1 MSANNPL
8 SLLKQTYGYDQFRGQ
23 QEEIINHLISGGSSF
38 VLMPTGSGKS
48 LCYQIP
54 SLCREGVGVIV
65 SPLIALMQDQIT
77 ALAQLGISAGAIN
90 SNMSDREVFEVK
102 EKLEHNNLDLLYVA
116 PERLVMPDFVELLKT
131 VKVALF
137 AIDEAHCV
145 SQWGHDFRPDYT
157 ALSFLAERFEGVPRI
172 ALTATADR
180 ATRKDIIERLKLE
193 GGKIFIGGFDRPN
206 IHYSILERNNPKKQV
221 YDFIMNNHPEDSG
234 IIYCISRK
242 KVEDMAEW
250 LQKKNI
256 HALPYH
262 AGLTPEV
269 RSRNQDRFLRDD
281 KVIIVA
287 TIAFGMGIDKPD
299 VRFVAHMN
307 IPKSIEAYYQETG
320 RAGRDGLPANA
331 YMIYGMDD
339 AVMQRNWIEDSEAPE
354 IQKRIEHQK
363 LNALLG
369 LCEAAICRRQILL
382 EYFDDRGE
390 PCGNCDTCD
399 TKPETFDGTTPAQ
412 MALSAVYRTG
422 QRFGM
427 VYVVD
432 VLLGM
437 MDDRIIQ
444 FGHDQQSTF
453 GIGKE
458 WSKPEWQNIFRQ
470 LVSRNL
476 LMVDVNEYNGIKI
489 TEKGFAFLK
498 KKESIDFRKLSVKQK
513 ARRNK
518 STRRSKPVMSD
529 ESDQELFEKLKE
541 ARQAMAKK
549 RKVPAYVIFHD
560 KTLIELAGRR
570 PQSFEEMLEIN
581 GIGESKLE
589 KFGQTLLDVILADR
603 SG

>member
-1 MSANNPL
+1 
-8 SLLKQTYGYDQFRGQ
+8 
-23 QEEIINHLISGGSSF
+23 
-38 VLMPTGSGKS
+38 
-48 LCYQIP
+48 
-54 SLCREGVGVIV
+54 
-65 SPLIALMQDQIT
+65 
-77 ALAQLGISAGAIN
+77 
-90 SNMSDREVFEVK
+90 
-102 EKLEHNNLDLLYVA
+102 
-116 PERLVMPDFVELLKT
+116 
-131 VKVALF
+131 
-137 AIDEAHCV
+137 
-145 SQWGHDFRPDYT
+145 
-157 ALSFLAERFEGVPRI
+157 
-172 ALTATADR
+172 
-180 ATRKDIIERLKLE
+180 
-193 GGKIFIGGFDRPN
+193 
-206 IHYSILERNNPKKQV
+206 
-221 YDFIMNNHPEDSG
+221 
-234 IIYCISRK
+234 
-242 KVEDMAEW
+242 
-250 LQKKNI
+250 
-256 HALPYH
+256 
-262 AGLTPEV
+262 
-269 RSRNQDRFLRDD
+269 
-281 KVIIVA
+281 
-287 TIAFGMGIDKPD
+287 MGIDKPD

-518 STRRSKPVMSD
+518 SARRSKPVMSD

-603 SG
+603 IG

>member
-1 MSANNPL
+1 
-8 SLLKQTYGYDQFRGQ
+8 
-23 QEEIINHLISGGSSF
+23 
-38 VLMPTGSGKS
+38 
-48 LCYQIP
+48 
-54 SLCREGVGVIV
+54 
-65 SPLIALMQDQIT
+65 
-77 ALAQLGISAGAIN
+77 
-90 SNMSDREVFEVK
+90 
-102 EKLEHNNLDLLYVA
+102 VA
-116 PERLVMPDFVELLKT
+116 PERLVMPDFVELLKM

-518 STRRSKPVMSD
+518 SAKRSKPVMSD